1 MISPFIFKKDEH
13 SSKYVYEDKITEQLI
28 DWVKEHNDNSNITKE
43 EIQKAYDDF
52 IKEYKE
58 KLSKIGKNSLSE
70 SV

>member
-1 MISPFIFKKDEH
+1 MRIVDLNKK
-13 SSKYVYEDKITEQLI
+13 KKQGNAL
-28 DWVKEHNDNSNITKE
+28 TKE

-52 IKEYKE
+52 VKEYKE